1 MRKCCLFLLLLL
13 VLFVVPVYAED
24 PAPDV
29 SDVEEQLS
37 DEAREISGRLVTDGS
52 YDVSGAIGRLIRKGK
67 AEAEQRLREEMK
79 ELAKIIA
86 IALVCAVAEAVC
98 PENRSGELI
107 SICACAAVSVAV
119 TGSVDSFAGQ
129 MTDTLQT
136 VSDYSRAVLPA
147 VYTAAAVSGAVVSA
161 GASYAAVLLGLNILM
176 EMLRRLAV
184 PMIYAYLALGI
195 SRSIYP
201 NAILN
206 TVIGAIKWATATGI
220 TLLTMGISA
229 YIGMTGALTGP
240 ADAAAVKGAKLVISN
255 TLPLAVIKNAAGVF
269 ALIGI
274 CAMCLTPFI
283 AIGVK
288 MLLFRLCA
296 AVASALEGKR
306 LAMLLGD
313 LSNAFGM
320 MLGVMGCLTIM
331 LFVSFMA
338 AIRTVSV

>member
-1 MRKCCLFLLLLL
+1 
-13 VLFVVPVYAED
+13 
-24 PAPDV
+24 
-29 SDVEEQLS
+29 
-37 DEAREISGRLVTDGS
+37 
-52 YDVSGAIGRLIRKGK
+52 
-67 AEAEQRLREEMK
+67 
-79 ELAKIIA
+79 
-86 IALVCAVAEAVC
+86 
-98 PENRSGELI
+98 
-107 SICACAAVSVAV
+107 
-119 TGSVDSFAGQ
+119 

-206 TVIGAIKWATATGI
+206 TVIGAIKWAAATGI
-220 TLLTMGISA
+220 TLLTTGISA

-240 ADAAAVKGAKLVISN
+240 ADAAAIKGAKLVISN
-255 TLPLAVIKNAAGVF
+255 TLPLVGGILSDAASVVLSSAAVIKNAAGVF

-306 LAMLLGD
+306 LAVLLGD